1 LLKLDEVGSQSQSLT
16 DQCSVGCVW
25 WAGGEKNI
33 CDNISPDHV
42 SIFSLTSNQSLQ
54 AEGAWSSAQ
63 ASFIA
68 QTKRVDICHQ
78 LD

>member
-1 LLKLDEVGSQSQSLT
+1 
-16 DQCSVGCVW
+16 VW
-25 WAGGEKNI
+25 WAGGKKKTCATAVYGQLVAKRTYVTTYLQI
-33 CDNISPDHV
+33 MSPY
-42 SIFSLTSNQSLQ
+42 FLTSNQSLK